1 MAILKFVT
9 YAWIFFVISLFF
21 FGFISSDTTRNPK
34 S

>member
-9 YAWIFFVISLFF
+9 YAWIIFVISLFF

-34 S
+34 A